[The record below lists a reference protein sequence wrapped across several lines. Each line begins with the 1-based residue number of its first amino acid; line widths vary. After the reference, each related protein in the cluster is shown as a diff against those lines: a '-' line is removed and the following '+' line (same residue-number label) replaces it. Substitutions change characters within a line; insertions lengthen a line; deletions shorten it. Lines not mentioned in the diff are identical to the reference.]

1 MSSNFKFSIL
11 FPFLSVLLIALYGG
25 GLGVTFILLNSIKL
39 YAFGENIPI
48 AVIVLGSSLVFGV
61 PIVAYLLTRNEPTEQ

>member
-11 FPFLSVLLIALYGG
+11 FPFLAVLLIMLYGG
-25 GLGVTFILLNSIKL
+25 TLGVTFILLNTIKL
-39 YAFGENIPI
+39 NAFGEQIPI

-61 PIVAYLLTRNEPTEQ
+61 PIVAYLLTRNEHTE